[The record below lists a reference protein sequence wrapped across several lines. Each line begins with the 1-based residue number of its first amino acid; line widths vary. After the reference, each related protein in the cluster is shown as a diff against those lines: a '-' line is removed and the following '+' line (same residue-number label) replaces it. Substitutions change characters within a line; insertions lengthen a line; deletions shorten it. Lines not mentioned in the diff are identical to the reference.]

1 MTNSW
6 RVSAL
11 ADRHRRLGSK
21 LEDWIGMGV
30 AWTYDHPLVDD
41 HVAIRTRAGLMDV
54 SGLKKLHL
62 VGPHS
67 TPILDYA
74 ATRNVE
80 KITPGRSA
88 YTTFLDDAGKFVDDG
103 ILYRTGPNDWM
114 VVHGGGGAYELLTP
128 AVVGKNAALLFDDD
142 LHDLSLQGPAAVD
155 FLERY
160 VHGIRDLKYFAHT
173 QTTLFKK
180 PVMISRTGYTGERGY
195 EIFCRAVDAGVIWDR
210 ILKDG
215 AAQGIIPTA
224 FTALDMLRVESYL
237 LFYPFDNS
245 EIYPFADQPSGD
257 TLWELG
263 LDFTV
268 SPGKAG
274 FRGAAAHYLAQGKE
288 RFKIYGVELD
298 ADRPAEGGDELFAD
312 GRKVGIVTCGMTS
325 TLTGRSLALARL
337 DVDKARPGTP
347 LEFRGKA
354 FTAAATA
361 QPMPFDDPDK
371 KKRTAA
377 G

>member
-1 MTNSW
+1 M
-6 RVSAL
+6 SAL
-11 ADRHRRLGSK
+11 ADRHRALGSN
-21 LEDWIGMGV
+21 LEDWIGMGM
-30 AWTYDHPLVDD
+30 AWTYDHPLADD
-41 HVAIRTRAGLMDV
+41 HVAIRTKAGLMDV

-62 VGPHS
+62 VGPHA

-88 YTTFLDDAGKFVDDG
+88 YTTFLNDDGKFVDDG
-103 ILYRTGPNDWM
+103 ILYRTGPNDWL
-114 VVHGGGGAYELLTP
+114 VVHGGGGAYELLTG
-128 AVVGKNAALLFDDD
+128 AVVGKNVAMLFDDD

-155 FLERY
+155 FLAKH
-160 VHGIRDLKYFAHT
+160 VPGVRDLNYFAHM

-195 EIFCRAVDAGVIWDR
+195 EIFCRGADAGLIWDR

-215 AAQGIIPTA
+215 AKFGIIPTS
-224 FTALDMLRVESYL
+224 FTTLDLLRVESYL

-245 EIYPFADQPSGD
+245 EMYPFADEPAGD

-268 SPGKAG
+268 SPGKTG
-274 FRGAAAHYLAQGKE
+274 FRGAAAHYRAKGKE
-288 RFKIYGVELD
+288 RFKIYGVEIS
-298 ADRPAEGGDELFAD
+298 AEQPAEAGDELFAD
-312 GRKVGIVTCGMTS
+312 ARKVGVVTCGMKS
-325 TLTGRSLALARL
+325 TLTGRSLAIARL
-337 DVDKARPGTP
+337 DVDKAVPGTP
-347 LEFRGKA
+347 LQLRGKS
-354 FTAAATA
+354 FSAAATA
-361 QPMPFDDPDK
+361 QPMPFDDPEK
-371 KKRTAA
+371 KKRTAV